1 MNLFDLLV
9 LILYVV
15 AVGTVVLLLYR
26 ALFPPVIIV
35 EQPVEA
41 SWWPWSVTSYNYWP
55 YWSGG
60 GGDGGYVAGPSHTGP
75 SHELPRPWGGS
86 GRGANAGGFHH

>member
-35 EQPVEA
+35 EQPVVA
-41 SWWPWSVTSYNYWP
+41 SWWPWSITSYNHWP

-60 GGDGGYVAGPSHTGP
+60 DRGYGTRQEERQESQ
-75 SHELPRPWGGS
+75 RPWGGS